1 MPFDSRFFLVTA
13 LNPCL
18 AVSAAGTVF
27 AKSALKFRPLA
38 VGFNGQIRKAT
49 PFSLDSAFCAGPH
62 WMFAK
67 LSGDCECNELKK
79 RGVKK
84 RPAKFINEV
93 RIEADEGNDIDAEQF
108 EFDANEMYVCT
119 GADFDSVPADMLL
132 VLEAAAAAQAARGPS
147 RVPRRSAAA

>member
-49 PFSLDSAFCAGPH
+49 PFSLDSAY
-62 WMFAK
+62 
-67 LSGDCECNELKK
+67 
-79 RGVKK
+79 RGVWGCCASGAGGK
-84 RPAKFINEV
+84 RWGGRPQPPSQTGHNSLFQPIIAGLIVMAESTLKGV
-93 RIEADEGNDIDAEQF
+93 LLRIWPLNPTANGRN
-108 EFDANEMYVCT
+108 FDADLAKM
-119 GADFDSVPADMLL
+119 VPAAETQRPLQA
-132 VLEAAAAAQAARGPS
+132 VTRKTAAS
-147 RVPRRSAAA
+147 RAIKRH

>member
-49 PFSLDSAFCAGPH
+49 PFSLDSA
-62 WMFAK
+62 
-67 LSGDCECNELKK
+67 LSTHK
-79 RGVKK
+79 V
-84 RPAKFINEV
+84 
-93 RIEADEGNDIDAEQF
+93 NDR
-108 EFDANEMYVCT
+108 
-119 GADFDSVPADMLL
+119 LL
-132 VLEAAAAAQAARGPS
+132 VQVHNTESNNRAG
-147 RVPRRSAAA
+147 